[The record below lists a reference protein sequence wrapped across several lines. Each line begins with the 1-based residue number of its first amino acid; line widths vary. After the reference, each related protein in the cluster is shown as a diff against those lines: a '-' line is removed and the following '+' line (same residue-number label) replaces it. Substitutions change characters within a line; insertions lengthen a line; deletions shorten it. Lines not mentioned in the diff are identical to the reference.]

1 MEIKNVMS
9 DDFSV
14 QKELTHP
21 KTRSNFE
28 KFELHKSLGYS
39 ERYSAN
45 SIRKSRD
52 HVNHVKLLNG
62 E

>member
-28 KFELHKSLGYS
+28 NSNHINPLDILRDILRIRFEDP
-39 ERYSAN
+39 E
-45 SIRKSRD
+45 IT
-52 HVNHVKLLNG
+52 
-62 E
+62 

>member
-14 QKELTHP
+14 QKGLTHP

-28 KFELHKSLGYS
+28 KFESHKSLGYS

-45 SIRKSRD
+45 SIFED
-52 HVNHVKLLNG
+52 P
-62 E
+62 EIT

>member
-14 QKELTHP
+14 QKGLTHP

-28 KFELHKSLGYS
+28 NSNNHTMDILRDILRIRFEDP
-39 ERYSAN
+39 E
-45 SIRKSRD
+45 IT
-52 HVNHVKLLNG
+52 
-62 E
+62 